1 MNFYSSRKVRFINF
15 LFLTFIVFFLFGF
28 YFTGME
34 SSKHSSGVRFGL
46 FLLLFVI
53 LLSTSLKEVSGCLK
67 SWYLKLELRVKVFIF
82 LFLLM
87 FFYYI
92 LRSFSAL
99 EFSELRRLVVIFLFI
114 SLVSWFLIALDFRF
128 DKVVYSLGLLGFLL
142 GLSFL
147 FNNILF
153 GEYALKLEPLR
164 ISTSG
169 YEWFSSYS
177 NTIIAG
183 LFYTYL
189 LVACVWSYLN
199 SKRIGVIFFYYSAS
213 ILVVFAI
220 FHTAARTAWLAS
232 VVSLTV
238 LFFFYLQKEKK
249 KLAALYMPNFV
260 VAILYPIFNYQG
272 VVREGLT
279 YRDKIWIDHLKEMS
293 GILDWLFGKGLSADM
308 SFVDLPWGIKA
319 AHPHSLYIE
328 SLYTGGVIGLLLFV
342 SMLIALFYCLIKRAR
357 SSVEISF
364 ILSVLSG
371 VAVAMAFDF
380 SGLFYTPNLV
390 WLWLWFTVALAM
402 REILTSKG
410 NCVRARAV

>member
-1 MNFYSSRKVRFINF
+1 
-15 LFLTFIVFFLFGF
+15 
-28 YFTGME
+28 
-34 SSKHSSGVRFGL
+34 GL

-53 LLSTSLKEVSGCLK
+53 LLSTSLKEVSGCLN
-67 SWYLKLELRVKVFIF
+67 SWYLKLESRVKVFIF

-232 VVSLTV
+232 VV
-238 LFFFYLQKEKK
+238 
-249 KLAALYMPNFV
+249 
-260 VAILYPIFNYQG
+260 
-272 VVREGLT
+272 
-279 YRDKIWIDHLKEMS
+279 
-293 GILDWLFGKGLSADM
+293 
-308 SFVDLPWGIKA
+308 
-319 AHPHSLYIE
+319 
-328 SLYTGGVIGLLLFV
+328 
-342 SMLIALFYCLIKRAR
+342 
-357 SSVEISF
+357 
-364 ILSVLSG
+364 
-371 VAVAMAFDF
+371 
-380 SGLFYTPNLV
+380 
-390 WLWLWFTVALAM
+390 
-402 REILTSKG
+402 
-410 NCVRARAV
+410 